1 MARELLDWMMKAK
14 KNLSRK
20 SKKDITPKHYAYY
33 EDIEELPLHNWI
45 KCLANDLKFV
55 RKQENGTIEQDR
67 KAWEKIYDSYIAEFG
82 IGEAYKKMLKAMQK
96 KALLEV
102 DYILTRDRFKLTE
115 IEMQIANLGAMIG
128 NRGNGMTIEQSL
140 VHLSKWLGSW
150 INPKMIT
157 TREYFNL
164 MDEYGKENK
173 RK

>member
-1 MARELLDWMMKAK
+1 MEFWGWMK
-14 KNLSRK
+14 KVKVNLFRK
-20 SKKDITPKHYAYY
+20 SKKDITPKRYAYY
-33 EDIEELPLHNWI
+33 EGIDELPLHNWI
-45 KCLANDLKFV
+45 KCLANDLKCL
-55 RKQENGTIEQDR
+55 RKDENGTDEQD
-67 KAWEKIYDSYIAEFG
+67 KEAWVKIYDSYIAEFG
-82 IGEAYKKMLKAMQK
+82 IGEMYKKMLKAMQK

-115 IEMQIANLGAMIG
+115 IEMQIANLDAMIG
-128 NRGNGMTIEQSL
+128 NRGYGMTIEQSL
-140 VHLSKWLGSW
+140 VHLSKWMGSW

>member
-1 MARELLDWMMKAK
+1 MALLDWTKKAK
-14 KNLSRK
+14 ENLLKK
-20 SKKDITPKHYAYY
+20 SKTDITPKPCAYY
-33 EDIEELPLHNWI
+33 EGIDELPLHNWI
-45 KCLANDLKFV
+45 KCLANDLTWL
-55 RKQENGTIEQDR
+55 RKDKNGTIEDDK
-67 KAWEKIYDSYIAEFG
+67 KAWEKIYDSYIEEFG
-82 IGEAYKKMLKAMQK
+82 IGEVYKKMLKAMQK

-102 DYILTRDRFKLTE
+102 DFILTRDRFKLTE
-115 IEMQIANLGAMIG
+115 IEMQIANLDAMIG

-140 VHLSKWLGSW
+140 VHLSKWMGSW